1 MRIIG
6 PLLLDAWRLAR
17 PYFASEEKYRAWL
30 LLATVIGLTLGLV
43 GLDVVLSFWNRA
55 FYDAL
60 QAKDAQAFT
69 ALLLTWQ
76 IADGWLLPGFVW
88 VAGAYVLV
96 AVYLRYLT
104 QMLVI
109 GWRAWM
115 TQRFVAAWM
124 SDQVYY
130 RLGLTASGRTKAD
143 NPDQRIAEDV
153 RDFVDRS
160 LSLSL
165 DLMSNV
171 VSLTSFIAILWSL
184 SGPLTLLGVT
194 IPGYMVWAALLY
206 AAFGSVVIHYVG
218 KPLAGLRFRQQ
229 KVEADFRFAMMR
241 LRENAEGVALY
252 RGEADER
259 QGLRTRF
266 TALIG
271 NWWDI
276 MRRAKLINAIAAAYG
291 QAAVVFPVLVA
302 APRFFAGEI
311 ALGGL
316 TQTAGAFG
324 QVQGSMSWF
333 VNSYAGLAEWRAIVD
348 RLAGFERAMQTART
362 QTSMVETYAKDGNFA
377 LQDATLALPDG
388 RVLAETA
395 ELVLE
400 RGQSVVVTGRSG
412 SGKSTLFRALA
423 GIWPFASGIIRR
435 PEASSLFLPQRP
447 YLPLGSLRRAL
458 TYPDDATVHRDAALI
473 DVLEKVGLGGL
484 AGQLDAE
491 DEWGQRLSGGEQ
503 QRLAVARALL
513 QRPEWLFLDEAT
525 ASLDPESEG
534 MLYTLLKRELPG
546 TTIVSIAH
554 RPAVAGFHDRHL
566 VVARAPDGGGQIQ
579 DQPKA

>member
-1 MRIIG
+1 MRIII
-6 PLLLDAWRLAR
+6 PLLRDAWRLAR

-30 LLATVIGLTLGLV
+30 LLAAVVGLTLGLV
-43 GLDVVLSFWNRA
+43 GMDVVLSFWNRA

-60 QAKDAQAFT
+60 QAKDAVAFM

-76 IADGWLLPGFVW
+76 MSDGWLLPGFIW

-109 GWRAWM
+109 GWRTWL
-115 TQRFVAAWM
+115 TQRFVAAWL

-130 RLGLTASGRTKAD
+130 RLGLTAAARAGAD

-153 RDFVDRS
+153 RDFVDRT
-160 LSLSL
+160 LSLCL
-165 DLMSNV
+165 DLMSNI
-171 VSLTSFIAILWSL
+171 VSLSSFIAILWSL
-184 SGPLTLLGVT
+184 SGPLTLWGISV
-194 IPGYMVWAALLY
+194 PGYMVWVALLY
-206 AAFGSVVIHYVG
+206 ATLGSVLIHYVG

-241 LRENAEGVALY
+241 LRENAEGIALY
-252 RGEADER
+252 AGEADER
-259 QGLRTRF
+259 KGLRARF
-266 TALIG
+266 AALIG
-271 NWWDI
+271 NWWEI
-276 MRRAKLINAIAAAYG
+276 MRRAKLINALAGAYG

-333 VNSYAGLAEWRAIVD
+333 VNSYAELANWRAIVD
-348 RLAGFERAMQTART
+348 RLAGFERTMKAARAQKGLT
-362 QTSMVETYAKDGNFA
+362 EIYASDGNFA
-377 LQDATLALPDG
+377 LQNATLALPDG
-388 RVLAETA
+388 RTLADIT
-395 ELVLE
+395 ELMLQ
-400 RGQSVVVTGRSG
+400 RDQSVVVTGRSG

-435 PEASSLFLPQRP
+435 PEASSLFLPQRA

-458 TYPDDATVHRDAALI
+458 TYPDEAAVHADAALV
-473 DVLEKVGLGGL
+473 DVLTKVGLPGL
-484 AGQLDAE
+484 VGQLDAE

-503 QRLAVARALL
+503 QRLAIARALL

-525 ASLDPESEG
+525 ASLDPESEA
-534 MLYTLLKRELPG
+534 MLYALLKRELPG

-554 RPAVAGFHDRHL
+554 RPSVAAWHDRRL
-566 VVARAPDGGGQIQ
+566 IVSQNEAGNGTIAEG
-579 DQPKA
+579 

>member
-1 MRIIG
+1 MRIII
-6 PLLLDAWRLAR
+6 PLLRDAWRLAR

-30 LLATVIGLTLGLV
+30 LLAAVVGLTLGLV
-43 GLDVVLSFWNRA
+43 GMDVVLSFWNRA

-60 QAKDAQAFT
+60 QAKDARAFMD
-69 ALLLTWQ
+69 LLLTWQ
-76 IADGWLLPGFVW
+76 IADGWLLPGFIW

-96 AVYLRYLT
+96 AVYVRYLT

-124 SDQVYY
+124 ADQVYY
-130 RLGLTASGRTKAD
+130 RLGLTAAARTGAD

-171 VSLTSFIAILWSL
+171 VSLSSFVAILWSL
-184 SGPLTLLGVT
+184 SGPLSLWGVT
-194 IPGYMVWAALLY
+194 VPGYMVWAALLY
-206 AAFGSVVIHYVG
+206 AALGSVLIHFVG

-241 LRENAEGVALY
+241 LRENAEGIALY
-252 RGEADER
+252 AGEADER
-259 QGLRTRF
+259 KGLRARF
-266 TALIG
+266 AALIG

-276 MRRAKLINAIAAAYG
+276 MRRAKLINALAGAYG
-291 QAAVVFPVLVA
+291 QAAVVFPILVA

-348 RLAGFERAMQTART
+348 RLAGFERAMKAASVQKGL
-362 QTSMVETYAKDGNFA
+362 SETYAADGNFA
-377 LQDATLALPDG
+377 LQGATLGLPDG
-388 RVLAETA
+388 RKLADA
-395 ELVLE
+395 ADLVLQ

-423 GIWPFASGIIRR
+423 GIWPFASGIIAR
-435 PEASSLFLPQRP
+435 PEASSLFLPQRA

-458 TYPDDATVHRDAALI
+458 TYPDDAAVHSDAALV
-473 DVLEKVGLGGL
+473 DVLEKTGLGGL
-484 AGQLDAE
+484 VLQLDAE
-491 DEWGQRLSGGEQ
+491 DEWSQRLSGGEQ
-503 QRLAVARALL
+503 QRLAIARALL

-525 ASLDPESEG
+525 ASLDPESEA
-534 MLYTLLKRELPG
+534 MLYALLKRELPG

-554 RPAVAGFHDRHL
+554 RPAVAAFHDRHL
-566 VVARAPDGGGQIQ
+566 VMQ
-579 DQPKA
+579 DQSVSET